1 MKKIVSWILISMLLL
16 MSVPTFAST
25 TGASTTHIEDTIR
38 ALGIMTGDS
47 SGNLNLN
54 RIISRAEFAQM
65 MVNASVYKDLD
76 DVKSGVSLFK
86 DVKHDFWAVESIKI
100 AVQSGWFTGFLDGT
114 FRPTQFI
121 TLEESAAALLK
132 LLGYTNSDLVGTYP
146 TAQLSKFYALGLN
159 EGVKAQP
166 GEKIKRED
174 AMHMFYNLMHTET
187 KTGTIYAQS
196 MGYPMLNGEIDY
208 ALLVQSVTE
217 GPFVLNEGSIEARLP
232 FKNAKLNVKV
242 FRNGVSSSLAEIQ
255 PYDVYYYSQNM
266 KTVWVYSQ
274 KVTGL
279 YTTAIPSSNSPSTVM
294 VAGSSYTLGTSEA
307 AFALSTKGAF
317 AFGETVT
324 LLLGMNGE
332 VVSVLSPEIINKSI
346 IGVVTKYEPFS
357 YKDHTGKIISENSVK
372 VVGTDGV
379 VRQVMVGGLTFTAGN
394 LISVTYTNSESVV
407 KLLGNTYLYGQINE
421 TATQIGNYKFSKE
434 VEIIDVTYSGEF
446 VKLYPERL
454 SGATLNSN
462 DVRYYT
468 LDSAGAVDKL
478 ILNNITGD
486 LNTYGIVTKVD
497 ETTTVVDNVAP
508 IPDTVMLSGLYEY
521 MIGGVPGVF
530 RTSDRLLGIGIG
542 PSQFSYKVGMV
553 DNISSLGGFTLN
565 SVNEIT
571 ATSGNQTYDVAQ
583 DVQVYQ
589 RIGSAYFTVNI
600 NTISNTN
607 EYVLTGYR
615 DSYRLGGL
623 IRVIVAVKK

>member
-279 YTTAIPSSNSPSTVM
+279 YTTAMPSSNSPSTVM

-346 IGVVTKYEPFS
+346 IGVVTKYEPYS

-542 PSQFSYKVGMV
+542 PSQFSYKDGMV

-589 RIGSAYFTVNI
+589 RIGSTYFTVNI

>member
-279 YTTAIPSSNSPSTVM
+279 YTTAMPSSNSPSTVM

-542 PSQFSYKVGMV
+542 PSQFSYKDGMV

-589 RIGSAYFTVNI
+589 RIGSTYFTVNI

-615 DSYRLGGL
+615 DSFRLGGL

>member
-38 ALGIMTGDS
+38 ALGIMNGDS

-542 PSQFSYKVGMV
+542 PSQFSYKDGMV

-565 SVNEIT
+565 SENEIT

-589 RIGSAYFTVNI
+589 RIGSTYFTVNI

>member
-279 YTTAIPSSNSPSTVM
+279 YTTAMPSSNSPSTVM

-542 PSQFSYKVGMV
+542 PSQFSYKDGMV

-589 RIGSAYFTVNI
+589 RIGSTYFTVNI